1 MINDPQK
8 KCHPVISNPNES
20 LAHLKMALT
29 NYKKVKNIVNKKQKI
44 MKKSMKISTVILRDD
59 FLYKFNI

>member
-29 NYKKVKNIVNKKQKI
+29 NYKKVKKKYCQ
-44 MKKSMKISTVILRDD
+44 
-59 FLYKFNI
+59 